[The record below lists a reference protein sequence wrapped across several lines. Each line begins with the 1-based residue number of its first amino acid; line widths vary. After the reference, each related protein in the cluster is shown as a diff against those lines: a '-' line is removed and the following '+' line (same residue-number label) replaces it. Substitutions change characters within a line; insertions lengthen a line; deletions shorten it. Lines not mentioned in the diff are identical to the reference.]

1 MLRIL
6 QEWLQGKGL
15 PVTWESLI
23 QTLRDTGLSVLA
35 DQIQASK
42 IPAGGRGGGGEE
54 GRGKS
59 AEHTE
64 QQSHCLSPDRK
75 DEVRRRE
82 GGRGGE
88 RRDRGKC
95 TTL

>member
-15 PVTWESLI
+15 PVTWASLV

-64 QQSHCLSPDRK
+64 QQSHHLSPGRK
-75 DEVRRRE
+75 DEVGRRE

-88 RRDRGKC
+88 RRYWKC